1 MDFPL
6 WKQLLTEAVYWQEIK
21 DDFAFDI
28 YQRTAIA
35 WGMGDQYFINGPD
48 NVNLTQ
54 LFEQYTILAHLKGT
68 HHGSQI
74 NSENC

>member
-1 MDFPL
+1 M
-6 WKQLLTEAVYWQEIK
+6 LTEAVYWQKI
-21 DDFAFDI
+21 DDVDAFNL

-35 WGMGDQYFINGPD
+35 WDMGDRYYAQGPD
-48 NVNLTQ
+48 NVDLTKI
-54 LFEQYTILAHLKGT
+54 FEQYTILAHLKGT